1 LEGATTTSF
10 REMSKSMNIDA
21 KELAARVFGPGAEP
35 LPGFGNAFRAALAEL
50 GERERTVFLQR
61 LAGKT
66 LEEVGKKLGVT
77 RERVRQIEARAIRR
91 LRERTIKY
99 ISTELH
105 PPPPPP
111 LSVEDI
117 ERLLAHASRDQRE
130 AWRKFR
136 DTFSPE
142 QTMLWRKYWL
152 LGSRARRGRSVEEQR
167 ALVWKEF
174 TNSLTDEQRA
184 LWRAYRRA
192 SAYTRKVRTAL
203 RRARE
208 GRMV

>member
-1 LEGATTTSF
+1 MEEKIPYLYTDE
-10 REMSKSMNIDA
+10 
-21 KELAARVFGPGAEP
+21 ELAARVFGPGTQP
-35 LPGFGNAFRAALAEL
+35 LPGFSDAVRAALGEL
-50 GERERTVFLQR
+50 EAREKTVFLQR
-61 LAGKT
+61 LGGRT
-66 LEEVGKKLGVT
+66 LEEVGKELGIS

-91 LRERTIKY
+91 LRWRTIKY
-99 ISTELH
+99 VSKTEL

-111 LSVEDI
+111 LTVEDI

-192 SAYTRKVRTAL
+192 SAYTKKVRAAL

-208 GRMV
+208 GKRVYAI